1 MLAYCKEYI
10 PKRNVIDIAIGDGTS
25 DVIRVKVPVSS
36 FFHYDPETKELFI
49 NASKVPETKRADIN
63 RLLKGSGSFVGDDL
77 VPMTFLQEVFFG
89 TLSLWNM
96 DRYSYSA
103 NIMKMSLAD
112 IFE

>member
-1 MLAYCKEYI
+1 MLAYSKHKIAE
-10 PKRNVIDIAIGDGTS
+10 KNVIDIAIGDGTS

-49 NASKVPETKRADIN
+49 NVSKVPETKRADIN

-89 TLSLWNM
+89 KLSLWSM
-96 DRYSYSA
+96 GRYLHYA